1 VRLPLVALALIGAS
15 LASGSCQIPQDPGE
29 TLEQVRGGTMR
40 VGVSE
45 HDPWVKLEEGREP
58 GGVEAELVKRFAR
71 ELDARIDWTT
81 DTESELIDALHERQL
96 DLVIAGLHT
105 KLHWE
110 KEVAFTRPYYT
121 VQSVI
126 GVPPGYE
133 VRYDVEGLTVQ
144 AEANTALPG
153 LVERKTDA
161 NAEPVSRLEP
171 GRPTGAEQYL
181 LDDLGLEA
189 THVDLDKEKRV
200 MATQLGE
207 NAFLV
212 ELEHFLLDNE
222 ELIRDLLAE
231 EGRP

>member
-1 VRLPLVALALIGAS
+1 LLVVLAGLLTCAG
-15 LASGSCQIPQDPGE
+15 CQIPQDPGE
-29 TLEQVRGGTMR
+29 TLEQVRGGTLR

-45 HDPWVKLEEGREP
+45 HDPWVKLDRREP
-58 GGVEAELVKRFAR
+58 GGVEAELVQRFAR

-81 DTESELIDALHERQL
+81 GSETELIEALHERQL

-105 KLHWE
+105 KLHWK

-126 GVPPGYE
+126 GVPPGYDL
-133 VRYDVEGLTVQ
+133 RYDVEGLTVQ
-144 AEANTALPG
+144 AEANTTMPG

-161 NAEPVSRLEP
+161 DAEPVSRLEP
-171 GRPTGAEQYL
+171 GRPTGAEEYL
-181 LDDLGLEA
+181 LDDLGLEP

-200 MATQLGE
+200 MAVQLGE

-212 ELEHFLLDNE
+212 ELEDFLLSNE
-222 ELIRDLLAE
+222 DLIRDLLAE
-231 EGRP
+231 EGTP